1 MKTIHLA
8 VLMSIVLAIS
18 VMGCKKDSDEDTSSR
33 TQSSEST
40 SQSGESTKGG
50 HSHGSGPNGGA
61 IADWGGGKYH
71 AEFTV
76 DHDKKQATVYIL
88 DSDAKTP
95 APVKASE
102 LTLSI
107 NEPKFDVQLKAE
119 PLEGESDGAS
129 SRFVGQHDDLG
140 IVQEF
145 AGTISGE
152 VEGTPYTGDFKEEP
166 HAE

>member
-1 MKTIHLA
+1 MKTSKLS
-8 VLMSIVLAIS
+8 VLITVILLIYAA
-18 VMGCKKDSDEDTSSR
+18 GCKNEPQQDSSHEN
-33 TQSSEST
+33 QSSESA
-40 SQSGESTKGG
+40 KGG

-88 DSDAKTP
+88 DSNAKLP
-95 APVKASE
+95 APIKASE
-102 LTLSI
+102 LVLSI
-107 NEPKFDVQLKAE
+107 NDPEFDVELTPQ
-119 PLEGESDGAS
+119 PLEGETDGVS
-129 SRFVGQHDDLG
+129 SRFVGQHDNLG

-152 VEGTPYTGDFKEEP
+152 VDGMPYAGDFREEP
-166 HAE
+166 RAE